1 MNYGYISESAMLM
14 SASIFEQS
22 DVVVTV
28 LVNRSPNLFRLSSF
42 MCLLKKIQEALEKT
56 KSSICFSSVTPE
68 ASSKFTSLLA
78 TMSSVPAE
86 RAAIYHLA
94 DEKFEFKLI
103 DWRVSFVVYP
113 LFTILKPAI

>member
-1 MNYGYISESAMLM
+1 MFM
-14 SASIFEQS
+14 SAFIFELS
-22 DVVVTV
+22 YVVVTA
-28 LVNRSPNLFRLSSF
+28 LVNRSPNPFRLSSF
-42 MCLLKKIQEALEKT
+42 LCLLKKIQEALEKT

-86 RAAIYHLA
+86 RVVIYHVA

-103 DWRVSFVVYP
+103 D
-113 LFTILKPAI
+113 